1 MKILQICNKA
11 PYPPNDGSSIAIY
24 NMSLGLISQNID
36 LHIFTLNTKKH
47 YKSND
52 LIPEDYRKKTNYVSF
67 DIDTNPTFFGALRTL
82 FTAAYTG
89 ATPGY
94 TK

>member
-36 LHIFTLNTKKH
+36 LHIFTLNTNRVIMLFLVVSLDATTDK
-47 YKSND
+47 
-52 LIPEDYRKKTNYVSF
+52 IPLY
-67 DIDTNPTFFGALRTL
+67 
-82 FTAAYTG
+82 
-89 ATPGY
+89 
-94 TK
+94 

>member
-36 LHIFTLNTKKH
+36 LQILTLNTKKH
-47 YKSND
+47 YKANN
-52 LIPEDYRKKTNYVSF
+52 LIPESFRKSTNYQAF
-67 DIDTNPTFFGALRTL
+67 DIDTN
-82 FTAAYTG
+82 
-89 ATPGY
+89 
-94 TK
+94 